1 MIVANSVSDLE
12 IVVQNE
18 KMQGALSKSS
28 EAQNPADSQAWWA
41 FLNRKHID
49 RWNMVGK
56 EVKGF
61 SFWPPWV
68 SAK

>member
-28 EAQNPADSQAWWA
+28 EAQNPADSQAWR
-41 FLNRKHID
+41 LKDSLSDLLESQPSNY
-49 RWNMVGK
+49 VGFTMA
-56 EVKGF
+56 EI
-61 SFWPPWV
+61 
-68 SAK
+68 

>member
-28 EAQNPADSQAWWA
+28 EAQNPADSQAW
-41 FLNRKHID
+41 
-49 RWNMVGK
+49 
-56 EVKGF
+56 
-61 SFWPPWV
+61 
-68 SAK
+68 